1 MMRNWSWLLIS
12 VAAAAHAEPPRQLE
26 YAQDAFIAVRLLIV
40 EKDGTRYEQ
49 LATRVSQ

>member
-26 YAQDAFIAVRLLIV
+26 VVFTMSRNA
-40 EKDGTRYEQ
+40 GTRYEQ
-49 LATRVSQ
+49 LATRLSQ